1 MLPIV
6 PVATNVV
13 VKFVKYVEIV
23 NEVTGWVE
31 FGFII
36 PDILKIKVEAGIL
49 LSEEFIFIK

>member
-1 MLPIV
+1 
-6 PVATNVV
+6 
-13 VKFVKYVEIV
+13 
-23 NEVTGWVE
+23 VE